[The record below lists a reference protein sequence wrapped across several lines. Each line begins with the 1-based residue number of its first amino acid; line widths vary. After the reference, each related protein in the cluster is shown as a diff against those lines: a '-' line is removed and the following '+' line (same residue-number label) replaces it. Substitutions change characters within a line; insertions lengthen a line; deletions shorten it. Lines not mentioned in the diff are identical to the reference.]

1 MKMRMVAAGGLIGL
15 ALILVGPAT
24 PASAH
29 ARLVGSD
36 PPDGVLLSTP
46 PDAVVLIFSE
56 PVRLIPDR
64 IAVVGPDGQPIH
76 EGEPSAAGTE
86 VTIPVAEVFGI
97 GTYLV
102 SYRVISEDSH
112 PVAGAV
118 TYSLGAPS
126 EVPQLQPDTTNRV
139 VAGAVLVDKY
149 LGYGGLALVV
159 GPAILLALLW
169 PRRLSRQP
177 VARLIWIGMGV
188 LGLSTIAGIWLQ
200 APFETGR
207 SLFDVTGAD
216 LAEVLSSPFGTAHL
230 VRLGALVSAVILLR
244 PLMAGE
250 AVRTDLLLLAGL
262 GVITVGT
269 WPISGHPIAS
279 PIPLASIVVDAV
291 HLGAAA
297 FWLGGLVVLAGFLLR
312 QADRRELGVILPEW
326 SRWAGLAVSL
336 LLLAGLVM
344 AVIEIATPRAL
355 IDTTYGRLLLIKIGL
370 VGVVIATAAYS
381 RRLVRT
387 KLAPS
392 RPEALR
398 LAVIGESVVLACVL
412 VVVSVLVHTTPGR
425 TQVGASEP
433 VATSADVHT
442 LESDL
447 YTLTVVVEPLE
458 RPRYRLH
465 LTATTPDTGEPLR
478 VEEWRATAALPSAG
492 IEPAE
497 IPLTPL
503 LDDHAT
509 GETTLPVAGEWE
521 LRFTLRTS
529 EIDQASVTTTVTTE

>member
-1 MKMRMVAAGGLIGL
+1 MRVAAAGGLVGL
-15 ALILVGPAT
+15 ALVLVGPAT

-29 ARLVGSD
+29 ASLVGSD
-36 PPDGVLLSTP
+36 PLDGVVLSAP
-46 PDAVVLIFSE
+46 PDAVVLTFSE

-76 EGEPSAAGTE
+76 EGEPSVSGTQ
-86 VTIPVAEVFGI
+86 VTIPVAEVFDI

-102 SYRVISEDSH
+102 SYRVISQDSH

-126 EVPQLQPDTTNRV
+126 EVPQVQPDATNRV
-139 VAGAVLVDKY
+139 VTGAVLVDKY
-149 LGYGGLALVV
+149 LGYAGLALVV
-159 GPAILLALLW
+159 GPAVLLTLLW
-169 PRRLSRQP
+169 PRRLPRQP

-188 LGLSTIAGIWLQ
+188 LGVSTVAGIWLQ

-216 LAEVLSSPFGTAHL
+216 LAEVLASPFGTAHL

-244 PLMAGE
+244 PLAAGE

-336 LLLAGLVM
+336 LLLAGLVL

-355 IDTTYGRLLLIKIGL
+355 IDTSYGRLLLIKIGL
-370 VGVVIATAAYS
+370 VGLVIATAAYS

-398 LAVIGESVVLACVL
+398 VAVIGESVVLACVL

-425 TQVGASEP
+425 NQVGAGEP
-433 VATSADVHT
+433 VATNDYVTT

-447 YTLTVVVEPLE
+447 YSLTVVVEPVE
-458 RPRYRLH
+458 RGRNLIH
-465 LTATTPDTGEPLR
+465 LTATAPDTGEPLR

-497 IPLTPL
+497 IPLLPL
-503 LDDHAT
+503 RDDHAT
-509 GETTLPVAGEWE
+509 GETTLPVAGDWQ

-529 EIDQASVTTTVTTE
+529 EIDQASVTATVTIR